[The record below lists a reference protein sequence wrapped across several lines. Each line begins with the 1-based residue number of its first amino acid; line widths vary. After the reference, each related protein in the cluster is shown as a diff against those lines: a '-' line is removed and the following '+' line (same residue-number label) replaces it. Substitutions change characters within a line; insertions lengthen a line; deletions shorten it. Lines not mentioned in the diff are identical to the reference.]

1 MYGMEDCKVKI
12 ILADDNVDLRNTIR
26 EYISK
31 KNDFEI
37 VGETEDGEKQLEL
50 ILNLKPDI
58 VITDLKR
65 EKGMSGLDVIRKCN
79 ELEIKNVDFLVLTG
93 CFYEDSFSEL
103 MQLGVSNI
111 LRKPYD
117 FDMLLK
123 ELIKIKEERTEKLV
137 EVKREFSID
146 SNNRRMFMRIINSIK
161 EFIQKH

>member
-1 MYGMEDCKVKI
+1 MEDCKVKI

-26 EYISK
+26 EYISNE
-31 KNDFEI
+31 NDFEI

-65 EKGMSGLDVIRKCN
+65 EKGMSGLDVIRQCN
-79 ELEIKNVDFLVLTG
+79 ELEIRNVDFLVLTG

-123 ELIKIKEERTEKLV
+123 ELIKIKEERTGKLV

-161 EFIQKH
+161 EFIQKD

>member
-1 MYGMEDCKVKI
+1 MEDYKVKI

-26 EYISK
+26 EYIS
-31 KNDFEI
+31 NESDFEI

-50 ILNLKPDI
+50 ILTLKPDI

-117 FDMLLK
+117 FDMLLN
-123 ELIKIKEERTEKLV
+123 ELEKIKEERTGKLV

-161 EFIQKH
+161 EFIQKD

>member
-1 MYGMEDCKVKI
+1 MEDCKVKI

-26 EYISK
+26 EYISNE
-31 KNDFEI
+31 NDFEI

-123 ELIKIKEERTEKLV
+123 ELIKIKEERTGKLV

-161 EFIQKH
+161 EFIQKD